1 MEAHLSS
8 TVEDGLL
15 DSLNFKPSGNS
26 AQYVLETRK
35 VRFFAEA
42 SDRFGPNSR
51 VIRFRLVDQGYWEVA
66 SSRISFTL
74 NNKDTSNALVP
85 ISGPCGMFSR
95 IRVFV
100 AGIQVENL
108 DYVGEICTLTDRLK
122 SADRRQNDSVEHHL
136 LTSGTGD
143 TYMSIPASG
152 SRKVLFQL
160 PCGATMMEKWVPLAL
175 VSGGFVIEMELNA
188 DSGAAFDTT
197 NTPNWDVTDVSL
209 MANLH
214 TIDSSLANSYAK
226 HILSGNSISYHTKS
240 MVVTK
245 HLITDSTF
253 TIPIVRGFSRVC
265 QVYLVF
271 FKGSSASEKEILD
284 FYSPVN
290 NQNLNTATDVATYQL
305 TLGSRRFP
313 ERPID
318 SAGEQYLRLREA
330 AGVMY
335 GESEV
340 SITPTDFLNRKSI
353 VAWDL
358 ERCGHQ
364 GASHSGLSTKN
375 GDLMTIDVK
384 NCGLGSAGD
393 SCKIFII
400 YELLL
405 SLRDGSVDVFD

>member
-15 DSLNFKPSGNS
+15 ESLNFKPSGQS

-51 VIRFRLVDQGYWEVA
+51 VIRFRLVDQGFWEVA
-66 SSRISFTL
+66 SSRIQFTI
-74 NNKDTSNALVP
+74 NNKDSANALVP

-100 AGIQVENL
+100 AGLQIENL
-108 DYVGEICTLTDRLK
+108 DFVAQICTLTDRLK

-143 TYMSIPASG
+143 TYMSIPAGG

-175 VSGGFVIEMELNA
+175 VSGGFTIEMELDA
-188 DSGAAFDTT
+188 DTGAAFDVSS
-197 NTPNWDVTDVSL
+197 NPANWDITDVSML
-209 MANLH
+209 TSIH

-265 QVYLVF
+265 QIYLTLH
-271 FKGSSASEKEILD
+271 KGSSASEKPILD
-284 FYSPVN
+284 FYNPVN
-290 NQNLNTATDVATYQL
+290 NQNLNTTTDVASVQL
-305 TLGSRRFP
+305 TIGSRRFP

-318 SAGEQYLRLREA
+318 SAGGQWFT
-330 AGVMY
+330 
-335 GESEV
+335 
-340 SITPTDFLNRKSI
+340 IT
-353 VAWDL
+353 
-358 ERCGHQ
+358 
-364 GASHSGLSTKN
+364 
-375 GDLMTIDVK
+375 
-384 NCGLGSAGD
+384 
-393 SCKIFII
+393 
-400 YELLL
+400 
-405 SLRDGSVDVFD
+405 